1 MRNIILYALMMTVM
15 LYAGYSSGVIDDPL
29 LISTAI
35 GLSGVIFSH
44 TILMIDAI
52 GTDKNAPGMPQIID
66 QNNNDSRITTE
77 LTPRL
82 SLRILGPI
90 MFPITI

>member
-1 MRNIILYALMMTVM
+1 MGLRGVM
-15 LYAGYSSGVIDDPL
+15 
-29 LISTAI
+29 
-35 GLSGVIFSH
+35 FSH
-44 TILMIDAI
+44 TILMIEAI

-66 QNNNDSRITTE
+66 QNSSDNRITTE

-90 MFPITI
+90 IFPMTI